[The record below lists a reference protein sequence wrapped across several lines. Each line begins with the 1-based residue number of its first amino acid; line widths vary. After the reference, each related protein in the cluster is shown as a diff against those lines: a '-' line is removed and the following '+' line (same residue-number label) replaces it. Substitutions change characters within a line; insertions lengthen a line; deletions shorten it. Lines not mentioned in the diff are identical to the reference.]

1 MSSMPGGAVKTLSL
15 SEVKNNL
22 SKLMSHVDTIQEENT
37 ITRNGKP
44 AAVIV
49 SPEKYEGWKETLAI
63 RSDAEF
69 MAEIC
74 KGIKA
79 LKKKSKLYHRIED
92 ITRLKG

>member
-1 MSSMPGGAVKTLSL
+1 MKTLPL

-22 SKLMSHVDTIQEENT
+22 SKLVEQVAAIQEEIT

-49 SPEKYEGWKETLAI
+49 SPEEYEGWKETLAI

-69 MAEIC
+69 MAEIR
-74 KGIKA
+74 KGIKE
-79 LKKKSKLYHRIED
+79 LKKKSRLYHRIED
-92 ITRLKG
+92 ITGLKG

>member
-1 MSSMPGGAVKTLSL
+1 MKTLPL

-22 SKLMSHVDTIQEENT
+22 SKLVDQVETIQEEIM

-49 SPEKYEGWKETLAI
+49 SPEEYEGWKETLAI

-69 MAEIC
+69 MAEIR

-79 LKKKSKLYHRIED
+79 LRKKSRLYHKIED
-92 ITRLKG
+92 LTGLKG

>member
-1 MSSMPGGAVKTLSL
+1 MKTMPLV
-15 SEVKNNL
+15 EVKNNL
-22 SKLMSHVDTIQEENT
+22 SKIVDQVQTLQEEIT
-37 ITRNGKP
+37 ITRNGRP

-49 SPEKYEGWKETLAI
+49 STEEYEGWKETIAI

-69 MAEIC
+69 MSEIR

-92 ITRLKG
+92 ITGLKG

>member
-1 MSSMPGGAVKTLSL
+1 MKTMPLV
-15 SEVKNNL
+15 EVKNNL
-22 SKLMSHVDTIQEENT
+22 SKIVDQVETLQEEIT
-37 ITRNGKP
+37 ITRNGRP

-49 SPEKYEGWKETLAI
+49 SPEEYEGWKETIAI

-69 MAEIC
+69 MSEIH

-92 ITRLKG
+92 ITGLKG

>member
-1 MSSMPGGAVKTLSL
+1 MKTLPL

-22 SKLMSHVDTIQEENT
+22 SKLVDQVETIQEEIT

-49 SPEKYEGWKETLAI
+49 SPEEYEGWKETLAI

-69 MAEIC
+69 MDEIR
-74 KGIKA
+74 KGIKG
-79 LKKKSKLYHRIED
+79 LRKKSRVYQRIED
-92 ITRLKG
+92 ITGLKG

>member
-1 MSSMPGGAVKTLSL
+1 MKTLSL

-22 SKLMSHVDTIQEENT
+22 SKLVDQVETIQEEIT

-49 SPEKYEGWKETLAI
+49 SPEEYEGWKETLAI

-69 MAEIC
+69 MAEIR

-79 LKKKSKLYHRIED
+79 LRKKSRLYHKIED
-92 ITRLKG
+92 LTGLKG

>member
-1 MSSMPGGAVKTLSL
+1 MKTLPI

-22 SKLMSHVDTIQEENT
+22 SKPVDQVEATHEEIT

-49 SPEKYEGWKETLAI
+49 SPEKYRGWRETLAI

-69 MAEIC
+69 MAEIR

-79 LKKKSKLYHRIED
+79 LKKKSRLYHRIED
-92 ITRLKG
+92 ITGLKG

>member
-1 MSSMPGGAVKTLSL
+1 MKTLPL

-22 SKLMSHVDTIQEENT
+22 SKLVDQVETIQEEIT

-49 SPEKYEGWKETLAI
+49 SPEEYEGWRETLAI

-69 MAEIC
+69 MAEIR

-79 LKKKSKLYHRIED
+79 LKKKSRLYHRIED
-92 ITRLKG
+92 MTGLKE

>member
-1 MSSMPGGAVKTLSL
+1 MKTLPL

-22 SKLMSHVDTIQEENT
+22 SKLVDKVETIQEEIT

-49 SPEKYEGWKETLAI
+49 SPEEYEGWKETLAI

-69 MAEIC
+69 MDEIR

-79 LKKKSKLYHRIED
+79 LKKKSRLYHTVED
-92 ITRLKG
+92 LTGLKGLRRARS